1 MSGEKGWRERK
12 VGKRK
17 RLDGKEGYAG
27 GRMDGEEGLTKMG
40 ANIHELLPIYLQ
52 VQFS

>member
-1 MSGEKGWRERK
+1 LSGEKGWRERK

-27 GRMDGEEGLTKMG
+27 RKDGRRGRFDQDGSQHT
-40 ANIHELLPIYLQ
+40 
-52 VQFS
+52 